1 VEEVGFQILIFQAF
15 FQIFL
20 VRILLM
26 IFSKVLEDQEEGEED
41 LPILEALI

>member
-1 VEEVGFQILIFQAF
+1 MVSQILIFQIF

-20 VRILLM
+20 GEEILLM
-26 IFSKVLEDQEEGEED
+26 IFLKALEDQEEGEED